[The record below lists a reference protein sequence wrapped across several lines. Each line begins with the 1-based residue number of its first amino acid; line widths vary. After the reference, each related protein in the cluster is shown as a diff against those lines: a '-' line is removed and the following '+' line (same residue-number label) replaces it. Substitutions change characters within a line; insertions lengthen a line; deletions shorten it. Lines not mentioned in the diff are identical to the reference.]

1 MITRE
6 PYIPD
11 EPAVQRPG
19 QGRPRVVVTGLGV
32 VSPLGIGAEVFW
44 DALLRGSSG
53 VGPITRF
60 DANAHETRIAAEV
73 KAFDPHEY
81 MDRKEVKRTDA
92 FIHYAVAAAR
102 LAMDD
107 SGLKVRNGEAE
118 TVGVSLGTGMGGLA
132 FLEQACRTLVER
144 GPSRVGPYVIPG
156 MIPNMAAGLVSMQ
169 VGARGPNLATSTAC
183 AASNHA
189 IGEAFRLIQAG
200 DAEVMLAGGS
210 DALVTPLIVAG
221 FSSLGALSRR
231 NDEPTRASRP
241 FDGGRDGFVIGDGAG
256 ILILEELEHA
266 LCRGARVYAEIV
278 GYGQS
283 ADAYHITAPAPDA
296 SGPARS
302 MERALENANLIP
314 AAVDYINAHGT
325 STPANDANETAAI
338 KRVFG
343 PHARGLAISST
354 KSMTGHLMGAAGAV
368 EAIATCLAIR
378 HAIVPPTI
386 NYETPDPECDL
397 DYVPNFPRPL
407 KINAALSNAFGFG
420 GTNATLAF
428 QRFVG

>member
-11 EPAVQRPG
+11 ESTIRPAVRK
-19 QGRPRVVVTGLGV
+19 RRRVVVTGLGV
-32 VSPLGIGAEVFW
+32 VSPVGIGVETFW
-44 DALLRGSSG
+44 DALLEGKSG

-60 DANAHETRIAAEV
+60 DAKDHETRIASEV
-73 KAFDPHEY
+73 KGFDPQAY
-81 MDRKEVKRTDA
+81 LDRKEIRRTDA

-102 LAMDD
+102 LALED
-107 SGLKVRNGEAE
+107 SGFKVRNQEAE
-118 TVGVSLGTGMGGLA
+118 SVGVSLGSGMGGIA
-132 FLEQACRTLVER
+132 FVEQACRILAER
-144 GPSRVGPYVIPG
+144 GPARVSPHLIPG
-156 MIPNMAAGLVSMQ
+156 MIPNMGAGLISIQ

-189 IGEAFRLIQAG
+189 IGEALRLIQAG
-200 DAEVMLAGGS
+200 DADVMLAGGS

-231 NDEPTRASRP
+231 NDDPARASRP
-241 FDGGRDGFVIGDGAG
+241 FDLGRDGFVIGEGAG
-256 ILILEELEHA
+256 ILVLEEVEHA
-266 LCRGARVYAEIV
+266 LWRGSRIYAELV

-302 MERALENANLIP
+302 MERALEDANLIP

-343 PHARGLAISST
+343 PHARGLLVSSI
-354 KSMTGHLMGAAGAV
+354 KSVTGHLMGAAGAA
-368 EAIATCLAIR
+368 EAIATCLAIKQGV
-378 HAIVPPTI
+378 VPPTI

-397 DYVPNFPRPL
+397 DYVPNFPRAL
-407 KINAALSNAFGFG
+407 QVNVALSNSFGFG
-420 GTNATLAF
+420 GTNTTLVF